1 INVPD
6 GRVFDVYDKEIT
18 EYAKI
23 LGYPVIIKPIS
34 GSMGRG
40 VYTNLSDEFE
50 LQDALYEFSNHFKT
64 KKILIEKHYQGQ
76 EYRIYVVGN
85 QVVGAI
91 NRIPA
96 NILGDGKSTVRSLI
110 RQKNSDR
117 KNNPYLVKKPIKI
130 DYEIKNSLNSLGYT
144 LDSIPPEGKQVFL
157 REKSNLSSGGD
168 PIDATNVL
176 SQEVKSLAVE
186 ALKTLPGM
194 PHAGVDVIVNPDN
207 VKVGT
212 EIEVNATDEI
222 ALHILPIDGDA

>member
-1 INVPD
+1 MIKGQTIVEGEGLDMTDVILLPHLNNEVISGVKGFKLDSYLIALEGWRRGLQLKYYKDESSVCKLHTLNTSTTEKFFSLSSEKHQHFFFRSRGDKVSNETVNICQSKEKTKTFMRKKGINVPD

-96 NILGDGKSTVRSLI
+96 NILG
-110 RQKNSDR
+110 
-117 KNNPYLVKKPIKI
+117 
-130 DYEIKNSLNSLGYT
+130 
-144 LDSIPPEGKQVFL
+144 
-157 REKSNLSSGGD
+157 
-168 PIDATNVL
+168 
-176 SQEVKSLAVE
+176 
-186 ALKTLPGM
+186 
-194 PHAGVDVIVNPDN
+194 
-207 VKVGT
+207 
-212 EIEVNATDEI
+212 
-222 ALHILPIDGDA
+222 